1 MNRGKCC
8 GWKLSRV
15 NSSPTGKKELSRHG
29 HRLRINTLLSVRSIS
44 RAKNHDSVR
53 SVIFLRT
60 PFFPPPVFSSF
71 VCTIWWKLLLRDL
84 WWLGLEPGL
93 CTGRP
98 RGKGSRGGDAKGS
111 PSHQAGGSPRCRPTR
126 SLMSPKLNQLP
137 PLSHL
142 TASLVGSHCT
152 QIHPFDIFI
161 STFGGFPLG
170 ITGRVGCAGATGL
183 RSVASRP
190 GGGLPAVGQ
199 QRTSTGAPLTART
212 PATARDNCHHN
223 KGTPHW
229 RDDHPWGSHFYTS
242 SLQETYEMQECN
254 WWEYCVQI

>member
-1 MNRGKCC
+1 MGNVVVGNYPGSIPAPLAKRNCPATGTGSGLTHCFLFGQSRGQRTTTLSALSFFSGPHFSPRQSFPLSFAPFDESCCC
-8 GWKLSRV
+8 GISGGWDLSQ
-15 NSSPTGKKELSRHG
+15 GF
-29 HRLRINTLLSVRSIS
+29 
-44 RAKNHDSVR
+44 A
-53 SVIFLRT
+53 
-60 PFFPPPVFSSF
+60 
-71 VCTIWWKLLLRDL
+71 
-84 WWLGLEPGL
+84 LGGPGE
-93 CTGRP
+93 
-98 RGKGSRGGDAKGS
+98 KGAGGDAKGS

-229 RDDHPWGSHFYTS
+229 RDDHLWGSHFYTS

-254 WWEYCVQI
+254 